1 MTLAHHEAAT
11 IHPTLA
17 VPVRTLAA
25 LLIAAS
31 LAGGVVGGAIALR
44 IEPAARSPIEALAT
58 PSSFDVPAFRAQ
70 ERREWQGLLP
80 SFDPV
85 RFRAEER
92 QALP

>member
-1 MTLAHHEAAT
+1 MTLARHEAAT
-11 IHPTLA
+11 IRPALA

-31 LAGGVVGGAIALR
+31 LAGGLVGGTIALG
-44 IEPAARSPIEALAT
+44 IEPAVRSPIEALAT

-70 ERREWQGLLP
+70 ERREWQTPLP
-80 SFDPV
+80 SFDAV